1 MADLLIQDSP
11 SKVNEDLLVPFR
23 NETSSHKDIAQ
34 ETDKSPKRE
43 NKVKNKDGQKKKR
56 DQSGRFQFFHKFNAD
71 EKKEDNPNKEKKE
84 PLKCTT
90 FAFPNAQVEHA
101 EDQQEVYS
109 NKRESENNEN
119 DDSLA
124 SDEEYEYVLEEV
136 VEPSRCDHAK
146 PQRDSLKNLDDWDPT
161 ENPYYQEESKSRN
174 WKVEGFGSTAA
185 PQSEGESK
193 DGNPVGRFLRRFRG
207 NRSNRDPDLREMKV
221 ATEDTKD
228 DLTLTEKIT
237 KAALVVIA
245 PEIYL
250 EQEEGDDNKGMY
262 RTIRTDA
269 DNDVS
274 GSDNDLLRS
283 DNREIILAKDN
294 IRLKKRI
301 SKLES
306 EVKTIGLEVSSWK
319 LRCNELEAELRRYR
333 GQDSDDSSAEVI
345 VEGESDSE
353 DDRIEEEWTGYDN
366 VKEGNLLGIE
376 DEGKPHNNSSQGI
389 ENLIDVASNGE
400 QSPAPDLLQVSVDVI
415 DSQTHGEQNQI
426 DPENG
431 PKNIIGLP
439 QDEEQKQCSVSARI
453 SDNLIDV
460 QISNEMASCYDPLA
474 GESEPI
480 DTSDSVQLLEMT
492 LTEKKSNIFDPIVK
506 PVSMGVDNPD
516 VIKEDKLNYGMIN
529 ECSEVSTPNMSARN
543 TQPPPP
549 SLPPPPPPTSPPPPP
564 PQSPPPSL
572 PSSRPPTPP
581 QFTPSSPKAFSST
594 SERSSKTSS
603 LQTSMALP
611 PQSSSPPSPRTS
623 PPPSQPN
630 FRPPTSPPHSPQ
642 ATTPTSPSPSASL
655 PQLPAEIS
663 PLSPPSSPQ
672 NLGPKLPSLLQT
684 SLAVS
689 PKPSASQSPQHS
701 PKPAHSPSP
710 SSEPLFPIAQPASPT
725 SSPPASTEK
734 VTPAA
739 SDTIKKRNKKK
750 QKKKRSKK
758 G

>member
-1 MADLLIQDSP
+1 MADLLVQDSP
-11 SKVNEDLLVPFR
+11 STVNEDLLVPFR
-23 NETSSHKDIAQ
+23 NETSPHKDIAQ
-34 ETDKSPKRE
+34 ATDKSPKSE
-43 NKVKNKDGQKKKR
+43 HKVTNKNGQKKKR
-56 DQSGRFQFFHKFNAD
+56 DQSGRFQFFQKFNAD

-109 NKRESENNEN
+109 NERESENNED

-136 VEPSRCDHAK
+136 GEPSRDDQAK

-161 ENPYYQEESKSRN
+161 ENPYYQEQSISRN
-174 WKVEGFGSTAA
+174 WKVEGFGSTAP
-185 PQSEGESK
+185 PQSESESK

-207 NRSNRDPDLREMKV
+207 NRSNRDPDLRDMKV

-250 EQEEGDDNKGMY
+250 EQEEGDSNKGMY

-274 GSDNDLLRS
+274 GSDNDFLRS

-301 SKLES
+301 SKLET
-306 EVKTIGLEVSSWK
+306 EVKTIELEVSSWK

-333 GQDSDDSSAEVI
+333 GQDSDDSSAEAI

-366 VKEGNLLGIE
+366 VKEGNLLGIG
-376 DEGKPHNNSSQGI
+376 DEGKPHNNSSHGI
-389 ENLIDVASNGE
+389 ENLIDIASNGE
-400 QSPAPDLLQVSVDVI
+400 QSPAPDLSQVSVDVI
-415 DSQTHGEQNQI
+415 DSLTLGEQNQI

-431 PKNIIGLP
+431 PENRIGLP
-439 QDEEQKQCSVSARI
+439 QDEEQKQFSVSTRI

-460 QISNEMASCYDPLA
+460 QISNEMVSSYDPLA

-480 DTSDSVQLLEMT
+480 DTSDSLQLLEMT
-492 LTEKKSNIFDPIVK
+492 LTEKKSNIFDPIVE
-506 PVSMGVDNPD
+506 PVRMGVDKPD
-516 VIKEDKLNYGMIN
+516 VIKEDELNYGKIN
-529 ECSEVSTPNMSARN
+529 ECSEVSTPNMSVRY
-543 TQPPPP
+543 TT
-549 SLPPPPPPTSPPPPP
+549 PPPPPPTSPPQPP
-564 PQSPPPSL
+564 PQSPPPSP

-581 QFTPSSPKAFSST
+581 RFTPSSPKASFST
-594 SERSSKTSS
+594 SEKSSKISS
-603 LQTSMALP
+603 PQTSMALP

-623 PPPSQPN
+623 PLPSLPN
-630 FRPPTSPPHSPQ
+630 FRPPTSPPNSPQ
-642 ATTPTSPSPSASL
+642 ATTPTSPLPSASL
-655 PQLPAEIS
+655 PPPPAEVS
-663 PLSPPSSPQ
+663 PLSPLSPQ
-672 NLGPKLPSLLQT
+672 NLGPNLPSSLQT

-689 PKPSASQSPQHS
+689 PKPSASRSPQHS
-701 PKPAHSPSP
+701 PKPDLSPPP
-710 SSEPLFPIAQPASPT
+710 SSPPLLPTAQLASPT
-725 SSPPASTEK
+725 PSPPASTEK
-734 VTPAA
+734 ATPAA
-739 SDTIKKRNKKK
+739 SDTIKKRKKKK
-750 QKKKRSKK
+750 QKKKR
-758 G
+758 